1 MPATVGDR
9 LIEAIRSSGCDR
21 VFGVP
26 GDFTL
31 LLNHMLD
38 QHPGFFVGAADEQG
52 AGFAADAYARLR
64 GIGVV
69 MVTWGVGGLKLV
81 NSTAQA
87 WAESVPVVVIS
98 GAPGLAEREGNPLLH
113 HKVKDFDTQMQVM
126 RGVTEY
132 AAYVHDAEAAPQQI
146 AEAFAVAM
154 RTSRPVYL
162 EIPRDV
168 VGLPCG
174 PLPPVPPPHD
184 AQPDPEVLEAC
195 LDDVQAALADAER
208 PVMISGVLVARLG
221 LQAEVDALARTAG
234 YPVAETLLGK
244 SSIGSDD
251 PWFKGVY
258 AGAASSDPE
267 VRQLI
272 EDSDCVLVLGA
283 YITDLNTGLFTA
295 DIERADTVISH
306 QGVTYVGVRG
316 YEGVGVTHLVR
327 GLVARLGA
335 TAPGR
340 QPAPRVRPPF
350 TPSPGAPL
358 SAGALFQA
366 LRSRLGP
373 GHTIIAEAGDSLM
386 GSIDLR
392 PEESG
397 FLATAYYASLG
408 YAVPAALGAGLA
420 RPDRR
425 PVVIVG
431 DGAFQMTG
439 LELGGMARA
448 GVHPVVVV
456 INNDGYATERPMMDG
471 AFNDVPRM
479 RYAMF
484 PHAMGSGTGVK
495 VDTEEGFVAALDEA
509 LADDTQL
516 RLVEAVT
523 PRDDISPQLRSLTAE
538 LGKRV

>member
-1 MPATVGDR
+1 M
-9 LIEAIRSSGCDR
+9 
-21 VFGVP
+21 P

-38 QHPGFFVGAADEQG
+38 QHPGFFVGTSDEQG

-69 MVTWGVGGLKLV
+69 MATWGVGGLKLV

-87 WAESVPVVVIS
+87 WAESVPVVVICGS
-98 GAPGLAEREGNPLLH
+98 PGLGEREGDPLLH
-113 HKVKDFDTQMQVM
+113 HKVKDFDTQMRVM
-126 RGVTEY
+126 QDVTEY
-132 AAYVHDAEAAPQQI
+132 AAYVHDPATAPGII
-146 AEAFAVAM
+146 AEAFAIAA
-154 RTSRPVYL
+154 RECRPVYL

-174 PLPPVPPPHD
+174 PLPEVPPPAD
-184 AQPDPEVLEAC
+184 ADPDPQVLEAC
-195 LDDVQAALADAER
+195 LDDIQRELAAAER
-208 PVMISGVLVARLG
+208 PAIISGVLVARLG
-221 LQAEVDALARTAG
+221 LQAQLDALARTAG

-244 SSIGSDD
+244 SSVGSDD

-258 AGAASSDPE
+258 AGAISSDPE

-272 EDSDCVLVLGA
+272 DDSDRVLVLGA
-283 YITDLNTGLFTA
+283 YISDLNTGLFTTGI
-295 DIERADTVISH
+295 DRADSIISH
-306 QGVTYVGVRG
+306 QKITYVGVRG
-316 YEGVGVTHLVR
+316 YDGVGVAHVVP
-327 GLVARLGA
+327 GLVERLGA
-335 TAPGR
+335 TVPDR
-340 QPAPRVRPPF
+340 QPAPRARPPF
-350 TPSPGAPL
+350 TPSPGMPL
-358 SAGALFQA
+358 SARALFET
-366 LRSRLGP
+366 LRSRLGH
-373 GHTIIAEAGDSLM
+373 GHTIIAEAGDSLF
-386 GSIDLR
+386 GSADLR

-439 LELGGMARA
+439 LELGGMARV

-456 INNDGYATERPMMDG
+456 INNDGYATERPMMNG
-471 AFNDVPRM
+471 AFNDIPRM

-484 PHAMGSGTGVK
+484 PDALGSGMGVK
-495 VDTEEGFVAALDEA
+495 VDTEDAFVAALDDA
-509 LADDTQL
+509 LADASQL
-516 RLVEAVT
+516 RLIEAVT
-523 PRDDISPQLRSLTAE
+523 PPDDISPQLRNLTTE